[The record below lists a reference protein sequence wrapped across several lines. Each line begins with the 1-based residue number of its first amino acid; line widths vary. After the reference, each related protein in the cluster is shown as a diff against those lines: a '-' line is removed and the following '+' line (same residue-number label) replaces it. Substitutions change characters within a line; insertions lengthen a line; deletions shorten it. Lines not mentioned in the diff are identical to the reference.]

1 MSTKRKT
8 GREEKLNGSD
18 HKGARGWGGNI
29 SLNDG
34 KMSLSF
40 AEASLRRREAGE
52 SQEKKGR
59 RG

>member
-8 GREEKLNGSD
+8 GREEKLNASD
-18 HKGARGWGGNI
+18 HKVGGGGDI

>member
-8 GREEKLNGSD
+8 GREEKLNASD
-18 HKGARGWGGNI
+18 HKGGGDI